1 LREIIIDTET
11 TGLERKLD
19 RIVEIGC
26 VEINNLLPTGKTFH
40 KYVNPQHPV
49 HRDAFAVHGLSN
61 EFLKTKPTF
70 RRVVNQ
76 FITFIGDARLVAHN
90 ASFDLGM
97 IHDELERLNMP
108 PLDNEIIDTLEIAK
122 AKRPGK
128 RATLDA
134 LCSAF
139 NIDTSKRDLHGALL
153 DAQLLSE
160 VYVELRG
167 GRQYGMSLFGGE
179 DDGITIDQ
187 LPAARQ
193 RTVPLPPRI
202 TEEERAAHAAFIQTL
217 GGEVIW
223 KEYR

>member
-1 LREIIIDTET
+1 MREIIIDTET

-49 HRDAFAVHGLSN
+49 HRDAFNVHGLSN

-76 FITFIGDARLVAHN
+76 FLTFIGDARLVAHN

-97 IHDELERLNMP
+97 INDELERLEMP
-108 PLDNEIIDTLEIAK
+108 PLQNEVVDTLEIAK

-167 GRQYGMSLFGGE
+167 GRQYGMSLFGNQ

-193 RTVPLPPRI
+193 RPVPLPPRI

>member
-1 LREIIIDTET
+1 M
-11 TGLERKLD
+11 
-19 RIVEIGC
+19 EIGC

-40 KYVNPQHPV
+40 KYVNPTHPV
-49 HRDAFAVHGLSN
+49 HKEAFAVHGLSN

-76 FITFIGDARLVAHN
+76 FLTFIGDARLVAHN

-97 IHDELERLNMP
+97 INDELERLDMP
-108 PLDNEIIDTLEIAK
+108 PLQNDIVDTVEIAK

-139 NIDTSKRDLHGALL
+139 NIDTSKRTLHGALL
-153 DAQLLSE
+153 DAELLSE

-167 GRQYGMSLFGGE
+167 GRQYGLSLLGE
-179 DDGITIDQ
+179 DNAPITIDQ

-193 RTVPLPPRI
+193 RPVPLPPRI
-202 TEEERAAHAAFIQTL
+202 TAEEREAHAAFIQTL

>member
-1 LREIIIDTET
+1 MREIIIDTET

-40 KYVNPQHPV
+40 KYVNPTHPV

-76 FITFIGDARLVAHN
+76 FLTFIGDARLVAHN

-97 IHDELERLNMP
+97 INDELERLEMP
-108 PLDNEIIDTLEIAK
+108 PLQNEVVDTLEIAK

-167 GRQYGMSLFGGE
+167 GRQYGMSLFGGQ

-193 RTVPLPPRI
+193 RPVPLPPRI
-202 TEEERAAHAAFIQTL
+202 NEEERAAHAAFIQTL

>member
-193 RTVPLPPRI
+193 RPVPLPPRI